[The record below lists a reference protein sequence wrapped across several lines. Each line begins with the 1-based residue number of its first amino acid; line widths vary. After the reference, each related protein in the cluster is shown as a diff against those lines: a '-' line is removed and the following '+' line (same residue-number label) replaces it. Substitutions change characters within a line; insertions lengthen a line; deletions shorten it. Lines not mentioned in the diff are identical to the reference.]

1 MVQTVPEKAYP
12 KYRSNIIKIDT
23 YINFSDSVDFETTH
37 EIFGLI
43 LQLVLTEMKLTTVGV
58 KDIKFPV
65 RIREKSGTLQE
76 TVASISLHADIP
88 KRYRETCVSTFI
100 AALNKHQDDMSVNIL
115 AKLLS
120 EVQEELQAEA
130 AHLEMSFPYFIEKK
144 APVSQTTSLMEYT
157 CRFTGSIGK
166 DEDFMLSVRVPVT
179 TLCPC
184 SKEISAGGAH
194 NQRAEVNLDVKF
206 TGFIW
211 LEDLIDMVESAA
223 SSQVYALLKRPDEKH
238 VTEQAY
244 DNPMFVEDVVRKVS
258 ELAKKHENIY
268 WFSVSVESFESIHKH
283 SAYAYVDSNDI

>member
-1 MVQTVPEKAYP
+1 M
-12 KYRSNIIKIDT
+12 KI
-23 YINFSDSVDFETTH
+23 
-37 EIFGLI
+37 
-43 LQLVLTEMKLTTVGV
+43 TTVGV

-65 RIREKSGTLQE
+65 KIREKSGTLQE

-88 KRYRETCVSTFI
+88 KHYRETCVSTFI
-100 AALNKHQDDMSVNIL
+100 AALNKYQDDISVNIL

-120 EVQEELQAEA
+120 EVKDDLQAEA
-130 AHLEMSFPYFIEKK
+130 AHLEMTFSYFIEKK
-144 APVSQTTSLMEYT
+144 APVSKTTSLMEYT
-157 CRFTGSIGK
+157 CSFTGSIGTN
-166 DEDFMLSVRVPVT
+166 EDFMLSVQVPVT

-184 SKEISAGGAH
+184 SKEISTGGAH
-194 NQRAEVNLDVKF
+194 NQRAEVNLNVKF

-258 ELAKKHENIY
+258 ELAKKHGNIY

-283 SAYAYVDSNDI
+283 SAYAYVDSNKI

>member
-1 MVQTVPEKAYP
+1 M
-12 KYRSNIIKIDT
+12 KI
-23 YINFSDSVDFETTH
+23 
-37 EIFGLI
+37 
-43 LQLVLTEMKLTTVGV
+43 TTVGV

-65 RIREKSGTLQE
+65 KIREKAGTLQE

-88 KRYRETCVSTFI
+88 KHYRETCVSTFI
-100 AALNKHQDDMSVNIL
+100 AALNKYQDDISVNIL

-120 EVQEELQAEA
+120 EVKDDLQAEA
-130 AHLEMSFPYFIEKK
+130 AHLEMTFSYFIEKK
-144 APVSQTTSLMEYT
+144 APVSKTTSLMEYT
-157 CRFTGSIGK
+157 CSFTGSIGTN
-166 DEDFMLSVRVPVT
+166 EDFMLSVQVPVT

-184 SKEISAGGAH
+184 SKEISTGGAH
-194 NQRAEVNLDVKF
+194 NQRAEVNLNVKF

-258 ELAKKHENIY
+258 ELAKKHGNIY

-283 SAYAYVDSNDI
+283 SAYAYVDSNKI

>member
-1 MVQTVPEKAYP
+1 
-12 KYRSNIIKIDT
+12 
-23 YINFSDSVDFETTH
+23 
-37 EIFGLI
+37 
-43 LQLVLTEMKLTTVGV
+43 MKLKTVGV

-65 RIREKSGTLQE
+65 CIREKSGSLQE

-100 AALNKHQDDMSVNIL
+100 AALNKYQDDMSVKIL

-120 EVQEELQAEA
+120 EVQNELQAEA
-130 AHLEMSFPYFIEKK
+130 THLEMTFPYFIEKT
-144 APVSQTTSLMEYT
+144 APVTLTTSLMEYP

-166 DEDFMLSVRVPVT
+166 DEDFMLSVWVPVT

-184 SKEISAGGAH
+184 SKEISSGGAH
-194 NQRAEVNLDVKF
+194 NQRAEVNLNVKY

-211 LEDLIDMVESAA
+211 LEDLIDLVESAA
-223 SSQVYALLKRPDEKH
+223 SSQVYALLKRPDEKF

-244 DNPMFVEDVVRKVS
+244 ENPMFVEDVVRRVA
-258 ELAKKHENIY
+258 ELAKKHRDIY

-283 SAYAYVDSNDI
+283 SAYAFIDSNEI

>member
-1 MVQTVPEKAYP
+1 M
-12 KYRSNIIKIDT
+12 KI
-23 YINFSDSVDFETTH
+23 
-37 EIFGLI
+37 
-43 LQLVLTEMKLTTVGV
+43 TTVGV

-65 RIREKSGTLQE
+65 KIREKSGTLQE

-88 KRYRETCVSTFI
+88 KHYRETCVSTFI
-100 AALNKHQDDMSVNIL
+100 AALNKYQDDISVNIL

-120 EVQEELQAEA
+120 EVKDDLQAEA
-130 AHLEMSFPYFIEKK
+130 AHLEMTFSYFIEKK
-144 APVSQTTSLMEYT
+144 APVSKTTSLMEYT
-157 CRFTGSIGK
+157 CSFTGSIGK
-166 DEDFMLSVRVPVT
+166 NEDFMLSVQVPVT

-184 SKEISAGGAH
+184 SKEISTGGAH
-194 NQRAEVNLDVKF
+194 NQRAEVNLNVKF

-283 SAYAYVDSNDI
+283 SAYAYVDSNKI